1 MDQIVVLAI
10 FMIVEKDER
19 SMESEVVVK
28 VL

>member
-28 VL
+28 LL